1 MQQHQHIVVE
11 DGVSD
16 IVATEDNLSDFRC
29 WCCCFG
35 VHIKVATALVAGV
48 SSILILTNFLAKL
61 CGYSEIGW
69 NFELL
74 FMIVDGAALTA
85 LIYGLY
91 TDNAAF
97 LQPFVALSIITSSLL
112 VLLAAYLGTA
122 VINSNSY
129 AAQRLELELNKRLSD
144 AARRLNLEFKLMV
157 SIVASIALTGIL
169 ISIFIHFW
177 FVYLIVKCAKYF
189 RIAVKK

>member
-1 MQQHQHIVVE
+1 MQCSNINISVFVE

-144 AARRLNLEFKLMV
+144 AARRLNLEFKL
-157 SIVASIALTGIL
+157 SENKIL
-169 ISIFIHFW
+169 N
-177 FVYLIVKCAKYF
+177 
-189 RIAVKK
+189 

>member
-1 MQQHQHIVVE
+1 M
-11 DGVSD
+11 
-16 IVATEDNLSDFRC
+16 
-29 WCCCFG
+29 
-35 VHIKVATALVAGV
+35 
-48 SSILILTNFLAKL
+48 TNFLAKM

-74 FMIVDGAALTA
+74 FMIVDGAALTSM
-85 LIYGLY
+85 IYGLY
-91 TDNAAF
+91 TENAAF
-97 LQPFVALSIITSSLL
+97 LQPFVALSIITWPLL
-112 VLLAAYLGTA
+112 VLLAAYLSTA

-144 AARRLNLEFKLMV
+144 AAKRLNLEFKLMV
-157 SIVASIALTGIL
+157 SVVAGIALTGIL

-189 RIAVKK
+189 RFAARQ